1 MQKIVISSN
10 TSWYIYNFR
19 LNLARSLKK
28 QGFEVILVAPK
39 DKYSEKLKEE
49 FKYHDIFMNNKG
61 TNPIEDLKTIYEF
74 YRLYKKIKPDVVLNF
89 TIKPNIYG
97 TIACNFLGI
106 KTINNITGLGSL
118 FISQNFATKIASF
131 LYKFSQSKA
140 DKIFF
145 QNRDD
150 FDMFVKEKLV
160 QKEKC
165 DILPGSGV
173 DIQKFKPIKVE
184 KDNIFRF
191 LLIARMIWEK
201 GIKEYVKAAKIIKQK
216 YENVEFLL
224 LGVVGVDNPSA
235 INMEQ
240 IKRWEQEKIIKYLG
254 TSDDVKTEISKVNC
268 VVLPSYREGTS
279 RVLLESA
286 SLEKPLIT
294 SNVPGCNN
302 IVDDGVNGF
311 LCKLKDSQDL
321 ANKMEKMLSL
331 SEEDRIKMGKN
342 GRKKMIRE
350 FDEQIVIKKYLNTI
364 EEILNS

>member
-1 MQKIVISSN
+1 
-10 TSWYIYNFR
+10 
-19 LNLARSLKK
+19 
-28 QGFEVILVAPK
+28 
-39 DKYSEKLKEE
+39 
-49 FKYHDIFMNNKG
+49 MNNKG
-61 TNPIEDLKTIYEF
+61 TNPIEDIKTIYEF
-74 YRLYKKIKPDVVLNF
+74 YRLYKKIKPDIVLNF

-118 FISQNFATKIASF
+118 FISQNLATKIARF

-145 QNRDD
+145 QNKDD
-150 FDMFVKEKLV
+150 YEMFIKEKLV

-173 DIQKFKPIKVE
+173 DTQKFKPIKIE
-184 KDNIFRF
+184 KTDNKFRF

-216 YENVEFLL
+216 YKNVEFLL
-224 LGVVGVDNPSA
+224 LGAVGVDNPSA
-235 INMEQ
+235 INIEL

-254 TSDDVKTEISKVNC
+254 TTDNVKTEISKIDC
-268 VVLPSYREGTS
+268 IVLPSYYREGIP

-286 SLEKPLIT
+286 SMQKPIIT
-294 SNVPGCNN
+294 TDNVGCKDV
-302 IVDDGVNGF
+302 VDDGVNGF
-311 LCKLKDSQDL
+311 LCKIKDSQDL
-321 ANKMEKMLSL
+321 SNKMEKILSL

-350 FDEQIVIKKYLNTI
+350 FDEQIVIKKYLNAI
-364 EEILNS
+364 EEILNL